1 MAENTVECPKCS
13 HRQHGGTE
21 CEACGVIF
29 ARYEEAKQRRLE
41 QLAAQSEKR
50 TSRNRKWSVALQLI
64 AVVALTA
71 GATYWLVR
79 PRVTAPPALQVQET
93 PLPRSVEPVRPVL
106 PQGRAVHPAAPPLQ
120 AKRNLSSEDAL
131 HEATLATVSI
141 KTPWGTGSGFFI
153 SDGLVVTN
161 RHVIEADPKMLAELR
176 HTVDTN
182 SRLIELEKEKLRN
195 YRARLRGM
203 PQGPSRSQL
212 KLYIEERQRTIDKVL
227 PKLESANQQLDE
239 MEAGPYAADIKIVYQ
254 DGTSDHAD
262 YFKLSDTYDLAL
274 ISVNAMEQKFLK
286 PPPKAGPMHQG
297 DRVYTIGSPLGLSN
311 TVTAGIF
318 SGYRKRQSDG
328 HVFLQTDAPI
338 NPGNSGGPLVDEHG
352 YVRGVNTMIL
362 KNTEGIGF
370 AIPIDVVFKEFSA
383 SLP

>member
-1 MAENTVECPKCS
+1 MTENPVECPKCS

-41 QLAAQSEKR
+41 QLAAKSEKR
-50 TSRNRKWSVALQLI
+50 TSRSRKWPVALQFI

-79 PRVTAPPALQVQET
+79 PRVTAPPAVQKN
-93 PLPRSVEPVRPVL
+93 LPARSAEPVRPAL
-106 PQGRAVHPAAPPLQ
+106 PQGKTVQPAAAPLQ
-120 AKRNLSSEDAL
+120 AKGDLTSEDAL
-131 HEATLATVSI
+131 HEATLATVTI
-141 KTPWGTGSGFFI
+141 ETPWGTGSGFFI

-161 RHVIEADPKMLAELR
+161 RHVIEADPHMLAELR

-182 SRLIELEKEKLRN
+182 SQFIDLEKEKLRN
-195 YRARLRGM
+195 YRARLREM
-203 PQGPSRSQL
+203 PQGPSRGQL
-212 KLYIEERQRTIDKVL
+212 KLYIEERQRAIDKVL
-227 PKLESANQQLDE
+227 PKLEKANQQLDK
-239 MEAGPYAADIKIVYQ
+239 MEAGPYAADIKVVYQ
-254 DGTSDHAD
+254 DGTTYQAD
-262 YFKLSDTYDLAL
+262 YFKLSDNYDLAL
-274 ISVNAMEQKFLK
+274 ISVNVMGKKFLK

-311 TVTAGIF
+311 TVTSGIF
-318 SGYRKRQSDG
+318 SGYRKRESDG

-370 AIPIDVVFKEFSA
+370 AIPIDVVFQEFSS
-383 SLP
+383 SLS